1 MADLKRFRKENNL
14 TQIGAAEY
22 FGCTQGF
29 ISQIERGERPI
40 PDSFIE
46 KAKSDNAIISA
57 NLLLQDNIACNTE
70 NVYKEGIP
78 LYRTEAAAGFGTSD
92 FAVEEKDI
100 EARYKIRELESASFM
115 LHVRGDSMTPNYN
128 NGDIVALK
136 KVIDNR
142 SIQWG
147 KPHLISSR
155 VHGLLLKRIY
165 EDDGHIIAV
174 SDNPSYKP
182 IYISKADI
190 TGIASVM
197 GSIKFENY
205 N

>member
-40 PDSFIE
+40 PDSFVE
-46 KAKSDNAIISA
+46 KAKSDIAIISA
-57 NLLLQDNIACNTE
+57 ELLLNDNIVNIDE
-70 NVYKEGIP
+70 NYKNGIP
-78 LYRTEAAAGFGTSD
+78 LYRTEAAAGFGTND
-92 FAVEEKDI
+92 FAIEEKDI
-100 EARYKIRELESASFM
+100 EARYKIRELENATFM
-115 LHVRGDSMTPNYN
+115 LHVRGDSMSPNYN
-128 NGDIVALK
+128 NGDIVA
-136 KVIDNR
+136 VRTIQDYR

-147 KPHLISSR
+147 KPHLVSSR
-155 VHGLLLKRIY
+155 IHGLLLKRIY
-165 EDDGHIIAV
+165 EDEGNIIAI

-182 IYISKADI
+182 IYINKADI